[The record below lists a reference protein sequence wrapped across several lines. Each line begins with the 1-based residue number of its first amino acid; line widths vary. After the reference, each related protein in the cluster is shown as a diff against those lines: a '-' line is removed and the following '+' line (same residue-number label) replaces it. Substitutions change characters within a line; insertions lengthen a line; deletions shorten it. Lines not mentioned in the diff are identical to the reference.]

1 MSIII
6 KTQNGEVRYGIN
18 EYTLDTP
25 QDLTELNSV
34 QCASGSVALIIST
47 GEVYMKNSENKW
59 EPIGSNSSG
68 GGKGEP
74 GESAYEIAVRNGFE
88 GTEEEWLESL
98 KGYTPVRGV
107 DYWTEE
113 DMAEIKAYIEQV
125 ILGGE
130 W

>member
-34 QCASGSVALIIST
+34 QCAPGSTAFVIST
-47 GEVYMKNSENKW
+47 GETYMKNSNGTWNK
-59 EPIGSNSSG
+59 IKTFSG
-68 GGKGEP
+68 GS

-113 DMAEIKAYIEQV
+113 DMAEIKTYIEQV